1 MSARSAAR
9 RYAAVLFEVVNTSG
23 DVSRAERDLK
33 AFVELVNG
41 HAQLKGVLTSPAVPA
56 AKKRAVLEQVLG
68 SAGDMS
74 VEVRRLLLMLAD
86 RDRLSSLDDVS
97 DAFTARVM
105 THQKIVDAQVIT
117 ATPMPDAQRASL
129 AKALSTASGA
139 DVRIQDSVNP
149 DIVGGIIA
157 HVGSVVFDA
166 SLTRQLEKMRQR
178 LLAQA

>member
-33 AFVELVNG
+33 AFVDLVNG
-41 HAQLKGVLTSPAVPA
+41 HAQLKTVLTSPAVPA
-56 AKKRAVLEQVLG
+56 AKKRAVLEQVLA
-68 SAGDMS
+68 SAGDIS
-74 VEVRRLLLMLAD
+74 AEVRRLLLMLAD
-86 RDRLSSLDDVS
+86 RDRLAGLDDVAA
-97 DAFTARVM
+97 AFTERVM
-105 THQKIVDAQVIT
+105 SHQKIVDAQIVT
-117 ATPMPDAQRASL
+117 ATPMPEAQRASL
-129 AKALSTASGA
+129 AKALSAASGA

>member
-41 HAQLKGVLTSPAVPA
+41 HAQLKAVLTSPAVPA
-56 AKKRAVLEQVLG
+56 PKKHAVLEQVLN
-68 SAGDMS
+68 SAGDMT

-86 RDRLSSLDDVS
+86 RDRLSSLADVA

-105 THQKIVDAQVIT
+105 THQKIMDAQIVT

-129 AKALSTASGA
+129 AQALSTASGA
-139 DVRIQDSVNP
+139 DVRIQESVNP

>member
-33 AFVELVNG
+33 AFVELVHG
-41 HAQLKGVLTSPAVPA
+41 HAQLQAVLTSPAVPA
-56 AKKRAVLEQVLG
+56 AKKHAVLEQVLNA
-68 SAGDMS
+68 SGDIT

-86 RDRLSSLDDVS
+86 RDRLSSLADVA

-105 THQKIVDAQVIT
+105 THQKIMDAQIVT
-117 ATPMPDAQRASL
+117 ATPLPDAQRASL
-129 AKALSTASGA
+129 AQALSTASGA
-139 DVRIQDSVNP
+139 DVRIQESVNP

>member
-1 MSARSAAR
+1 
-9 RYAAVLFEVVNTSG
+9 VL
-23 DVSRAERDLK
+23 
-33 AFVELVNG
+33 ELV
-41 HAQLKGVLTSPAVPA
+41 LY
-56 AKKRAVLEQVLG
+56 

-86 RDRLSSLDDVS
+86 RDRLSSLDDVA

-105 THQKIVDAQVIT
+105 THQKIMDAQIVT
-117 ATPMPDAQRASL
+117 ATPMPEAQRASL
-129 AKALSTASGA
+129 AQALSTASGA
-139 DVRIQDSVNP
+139 DVRIQESVNP

>member
-1 MSARSAAR
+1 MTARSAAR
-9 RYAAVLFEVVNTSG
+9 RYAAVLFEVVNTAG

-33 AFVELVNG
+33 AFVELVQG
-41 HAQLKGVLTSPAVPA
+41 HAQLNAVLTSPAVPA
-56 AKKRAVLEQVLG
+56 AKKRAVLEQVLN
-68 SAGDMS
+68 SAGDMT

-86 RDRLSSLDDVS
+86 RDRLASLADVA

-105 THQKIVDAQVIT
+105 THQKIMDAQIVT
-117 ATPMPDAQRASL
+117 ATPMPDAQRAAL
-129 AKALSTASGA
+129 ATALSTASGA
-139 DVRIQDSVNP
+139 DVRIQESVNP

>member
-23 DVSRAERDLK
+23 DVSRAERDLTT
-33 AFVELVNG
+33 FVELVHG
-41 HAQLKGVLTSPAVPA
+41 HAQLKAALTSPAVPV
-56 AKKRAVLEQVLG
+56 AKKRAVVDQVLN
-68 SAGDMS
+68 SAGDVT

-86 RDRLSSLDDVS
+86 RDRLSSLADVAA
-97 DAFTARVM
+97 AFTARVM
-105 THQKIVDAQVIT
+105 THQKIMDAKIVT
-117 ATPMPDAQRASL
+117 ATPLPDGQRAAL
-129 AKALSTASGA
+129 AQALSTASGA
-139 DVRIQDSVNP
+139 DVRIQESVNP
-149 DIVGGIIA
+149 DIMGGIIA

>member
-41 HAQLKGVLTSPAVPA
+41 HAQLKAVLTSPAVPA
-56 AKKRAVLEQVLG
+56 PKKHAVLEQVLNN
-68 SAGDMS
+68 AGDMT

-86 RDRLSSLDDVS
+86 RDRLSSLADVA

-105 THQKIVDAQVIT
+105 THQKIMDAQIVT

-129 AKALSTASGA
+129 AQALSTASGA
-139 DVRIQDSVNP
+139 DVRIQESVNP

>member
-33 AFVELVNG
+33 AFVELLNG
-41 HAQLKGVLTSPAVPA
+41 HAQLKAVLTSPAVPA
-56 AKKRAVLEQVLG
+56 PKKHAVLEQVLN
-68 SAGDMS
+68 SVGDMT

-86 RDRLSSLDDVS
+86 RDRLGSLDDVA

-105 THQKIVDAQVIT
+105 VHQKIMDAQIVT

-129 AKALSTASGA
+129 AQALSTASGA
-139 DVRIQDSVNP
+139 DVRIQESVNP